1 MRGTKYRAYAQSSKA
16 GLALTKIQPTTIAGV
31 FALLKHIKEFNAG
44 EVWLAETRGLP
55 RQINGILGRSSG
67 PGMNGPEINMFG
79 YKILENV
86 LKALTV

>member
-1 MRGTKYRAYAQSSKA
+1 MQERFGYRKRADCRG
-16 GLALTKIQPTTIAGV
+16 
-31 FALLKHIKEFNAG
+31 
-44 EVWLAETRGLP
+44 
-55 RQINGILGRSSG
+55 QINGILGRSSG